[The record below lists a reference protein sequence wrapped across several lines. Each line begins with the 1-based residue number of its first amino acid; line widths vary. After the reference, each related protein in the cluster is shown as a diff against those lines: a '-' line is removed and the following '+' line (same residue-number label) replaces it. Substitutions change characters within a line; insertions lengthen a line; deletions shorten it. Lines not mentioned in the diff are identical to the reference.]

1 MSKEPNTLN
10 QPAAKPSRSVLFGAA
25 FLMATSA
32 IGPGFL
38 TQTSTFTAQH
48 GAALALII
56 VMAIIMDIT
65 AQMNI
70 WSVVTVSKM
79 RAQDV
84 CNKLLPGLGYV
95 IAILVAIG
103 GLAFNVGNVGGVA
116 LGFNAM
122 FGLDQTIGAVVAGC
136 LGIIIFINKNAKTIM
151 DKVATLLAAIILITV
166 LVVAVISQ
174 PPLGEVA
181 KGVTRVDYLLN
192 PENNAFTALTT
203 LLGGSCGGYIA
214 FSGAHRLLDAGISGP
229 ENVGHVRKSVIQG
242 CGTSGAVRILLFLAV
257 LGTCMSGTQWL
268 AENAQIITDAA
279 NGGNPAAEAFRLAA
293 GDFGYRLFGL
303 CLFSAGV
310 SSVVGAAFTSVSV
323 VGAAFT
329 SVSFLKTLHPF
340 INKYERQFV
349 VGFIAFSTLMM
360 VIVGNAA
367 QLLIIAGAFNGLIL
381 PITLGV
387 MLIASRSKRIVGSEY
402 KHPMPLIILGAIVV
416 LISLYSGVQAV
427 PGILDLFG

>member
-1 MSKEPNTLN
+1 MSANETKKN
-10 QPAAKPSRSVLFGAA
+10 RSVLLGAA

-38 TQTSTFTAQH
+38 TQTSKFTAQY
-48 GAALALII
+48 GPALILI
-56 VMAIIMDIT
+56 ILLAILMDIT

-70 WSVVTVSKM
+70 WSIVSVSKM

-84 CNKLLPGLGYV
+84 ANKVLPGLGV
-95 IAILVAIG
+95 ALAVLVAIG

-122 FGLDQTIGAVVAGC
+122 FGLNEKVGAVIAGC

-151 DKVATLLAAIILITV
+151 DKVATLLAAIILVTV

-174 PPLGEVA
+174 PPLGVVA
-181 KGVTRVDYLLN
+181 SSLTKVNEIPSMFV
-192 PENNAFTALTT
+192 ALTT

-229 ENVGHVRKSVIQG
+229 ENVSHVRKSVLQG
-242 CGTSGAVRILLFLAV
+242 CGTSGTVRILLFLAV
-257 LGTCMSGTQWL
+257 LGTCMIGSQW
-268 AENAQIITDAA
+268 NAA
-279 NGGNPAAEAFRLAA
+279 NADTIINASNPAAEAFRLSA
-293 GDFGYRLFGL
+293 GNLGYRLFGL

-310 SSVVGAAFTSVSV
+310 SSV

-349 VGFIAFSTLMM
+349 VGFITFSTLMM
-360 VIVGNAA
+360 VLVGNAA
-367 QLLIIAGAFNGLIL
+367 QLLIVAGALNGLIL
-381 PITLGV
+381 PVSLGV
-387 MLIASRSKRIVGSEY
+387 MLLACRNKKIVGEEY
-402 KHPMPLIILGAIVV
+402 KHPTWMIVLGVIVV
-416 LISLYSGVQAV
+416 CVSLYAGVKAV
-427 PGILDLFG
+427 PGILKLFA

>member
-1 MSKEPNTLN
+1 MSNQPNTA
-10 QPAAKPSRSVLFGAA
+10 AAKPSRSVLFGAA

-48 GAALALII
+48 GAALALVIVLAI
-56 VMAIIMDIT
+56 VMDMT

-84 CNKLLPGLGYV
+84 ANKLLPGLGV
-95 IAILVAIG
+95 IIAILVAIG

-122 FGLDQTIGAVVAGC
+122 IGLDQKVGAVVAGC

-151 DKVATLLAAIILITV
+151 DKVATILAAIILVTV
-166 LVVAVISQ
+166 LVVAIISE
-174 PPLGEVA
+174 PPLGEVG
-181 KGVTRVDYLLN
+181 KGLVNFNYLMD
-192 PENNAFTALTT
+192 PETKMFTALTT

-229 ENVGHVRKSVIQG
+229 ENIGHVRKSVLQG

-257 LGTCMSGTQWL
+257 LGTCMSGTQWI
-268 AENAQIITDAA
+268 AENAKIITDAA
-279 NGGNPAAEAFRLAA
+279 TNGGNPAAEAFRLAA
-293 GDFGYRLFGL
+293 GDLGYRLFGL

-310 SSVVGAAFTSVSV
+310 SSVVGAAY
-323 VGAAFT
+323 T

-340 INKYERQFV
+340 IAKYERQFV

-360 VIVGNAA
+360 VILGNAA
-367 QLLIIAGAFNGLIL
+367 ALLIIAGAFNGLIL
-381 PITLGV
+381 PVTLGV
-387 MLIASRSKRIVGSEY
+387 MLFAGHKASIVGNEY
-402 KHPMPLIILGAIVV
+402 KHPMWLTILGAIVV
-416 LISLYSGVQAV
+416 VIALYSGIKAV
-427 PGILDLFG
+427 PGIMALFG

>member
-1 MSKEPNTLN
+1 MSKEPNTV
-10 QPAAKPSRSVLFGAA
+10 ATSAKPSRSVLFGAA

-38 TQTSTFTAQH
+38 TQTSKFTAQI
-48 GAALALII
+48 GASLALVI
-56 VMAIIMDIT
+56 VLAIIMDIT

-70 WSVVTVSKM
+70 WSIVSVSGM

-84 CNKLLPGLGYV
+84 ANKLLPGLGV
-95 IAILVAIG
+95 IIAILVAIG

-122 FGLDQTIGAVVAGC
+122 IGLNEKVGAVVAGC

-151 DKVATLLAAIILITV
+151 DKVATILAAVILVTV
-166 LVVAVISQ
+166 LVVAIISE

-181 KGVTRVDYLLN
+181 KGLGSFEKLMDTNSGMFL
-192 PENNAFTALTT
+192 ALTT

-229 ENVGHVRKSVIQG
+229 ENIGHVRKSVLQG
-242 CGTSGAVRILLFLAV
+242 CGTSGVVRILLFLAV
-257 LGTCMSGTQWL
+257 LGTCMSGTQWI
-268 AENAQIITDAA
+268 AENAEAIVGAS
-279 NGGNPAAEAFRLAA
+279 NPAAEAFRLAA
-293 GDFGYRLFGL
+293 GDLGYRLFGL

-310 SSVVGAAFTSVSV
+310 SSVVGAAY
-323 VGAAFT
+323 T

-340 INKYERQFV
+340 IAKYERQFV

-360 VIVGNAA
+360 VILGNAA
-367 QLLIIAGAFNGLIL
+367 ALLIIAGAFNGLIL
-381 PITLGV
+381 PVTLGV
-387 MLIASRSKRIVGSEY
+387 MLIAGHQTRIVGSEY
-402 KHPMPLIILGAIVV
+402 KHPLWLTILGAVVV
-416 LISLYSGVQAV
+416 LIALYSGIQSV
-427 PGILDLFG
+427 PTITDLFA

>member
-1 MSKEPNTLN
+1 MSNQPNTA
-10 QPAAKPSRSVLFGAA
+10 AAKPSRSVLFGAA

-48 GAALALII
+48 GAALALVI
-56 VMAIIMDIT
+56 VLAIVMDIT

-84 CNKLLPGLGYV
+84 ANKLLPGLGV
-95 IAILVAIG
+95 IIAILVAIG

-122 FGLDQTIGAVVAGC
+122 IGLDQKVGAVVAGC

-151 DKVATLLAAIILITV
+151 DKVATILAAIILITV
-166 LVVAVISQ
+166 LVVAVISE

-181 KGVTRVDYLLN
+181 KGLGSFDKLLDSN
-192 PENNAFTALTT
+192 SGMFTALTT

-214 FSGAHRLLDAGISGP
+214 FSGAHRLLDAGISGN
-229 ENVGHVRKSVIQG
+229 ENISHVRKSVLQG
-242 CGTSGAVRILLFLAV
+242 CGTSGLVRILLFLAV
-257 LGTCMSGTQWL
+257 LGTCMSGTQWI
-268 AENAQIITDAA
+268 AENAAVITTAA
-279 NGGNPAAEAFRLAA
+279 TSGGNPAAEAFRLAA

-310 SSVVGAAFTSVSV
+310 SSVVGAAY
-323 VGAAFT
+323 T

-340 INKYERQFV
+340 IAKYERQFV

-360 VIVGNAA
+360 VILGNAA
-367 QLLIIAGAFNGLIL
+367 ALLIIAGAFNGLIL
-381 PITLGV
+381 PVTLGV
-387 MLIASRSKRIVGSEY
+387 MLFAGHKASIVGSEY
-402 KHPMPLIILGAIVV
+402 KHPMWLTILGAIVV
-416 LISLYSGVQAV
+416 VVALYSGVQAV
-427 PGILDLFG
+427 PGIMALFG

>member
-1 MSKEPNTLN
+1 MSNQPNTA
-10 QPAAKPSRSVLFGAA
+10 AAKPSRSVLFGAA

-48 GAALALII
+48 GAALALVI
-56 VMAIIMDIT
+56 VLAIVMDIT

-84 CNKLLPGLGYV
+84 ANKLLPGLGV
-95 IAILVAIG
+95 IIAILVAIG

-122 FGLDQTIGAVVAGC
+122 IGLDQKVGAVVAGC

-151 DKVATLLAAIILITV
+151 DKVATILAAIILITV
-166 LVVAVISQ
+166 LVVAVISE
-174 PPLGEVA
+174 PPLGEVG
-181 KGVTRVDYLLN
+181 KGLVDFQYLLN
-192 PENNAFTALTT
+192 PETNMFTALTT

-229 ENVGHVRKSVIQG
+229 ENIGHVRKSVLQG

-268 AENAQIITDAA
+268 AENAKIITDAA
-279 NGGNPAAEAFRLAA
+279 TSGGNPAAEAFRLAA
-293 GDFGYRLFGL
+293 GDLGYRLFGL

-310 SSVVGAAFTSVSV
+310 SSVVGAAY
-323 VGAAFT
+323 T

-340 INKYERQFV
+340 IAKYERQFV

-367 QLLIIAGAFNGLIL
+367 ALLIIAGAFNGLIL
-381 PITLGV
+381 PVTLGV
-387 MLIASRSKRIVGSEY
+387 MLFAGHKASIVGSEY
-402 KHPMPLIILGAIVV
+402 KHPMWLTILGAIVV
-416 LISLYSGVQAV
+416 VIALYSGVQAV
-427 PGILDLFG
+427 PGIMALFG

>member
-1 MSKEPNTLN
+1 MSN

-48 GAALALII
+48 GAALALVI
-56 VMAIIMDIT
+56 VLVILMDIT

-70 WSVVTVSKM
+70 WSVVSVSGM

-84 CNKLLPGLGYV
+84 ANKLLPGLGVV

-122 FGLDQTIGAVVAGC
+122 LGLDQKVGAVIAGC
-136 LGIIIFINKNAKTIM
+136 LGILIFVNKNAKTIM
-151 DKVATLLAAIILITV
+151 DKVATVLAAVILLTV
-166 LVVAVISQ
+166 LVVAIKSQ
-174 PPLGEVA
+174 PPMGEVV
-181 KGVTRVDYLLN
+181 KGLGSFDKLFDSETKM
-192 PENNAFTALTT
+192 FTALTT
-203 LLGGSCGGYIA
+203 ILGGSCGGYIA

-229 ENVGHVRKSVIQG
+229 ENVGHVRRSVIQG
-242 CGTSGAVRILLFLAV
+242 CGTSGLVRILLFLAV
-257 LGTCMSGTQWL
+257 LGTCTVGTTWV

-279 NGGNPAAEAFRLAA
+279 KGGNPAAEAFRLAA
-293 GDFGYRLFGL
+293 GDLGYRLFGL

-310 SSVVGAAFTSVSV
+310 SSVVGAAFTSVS
-323 VGAAFT
+323 
-329 SVSFLKTLHPF
+329 FLKTLHPM
-340 INKYERQFV
+340 IAKYERQCV
-349 VGFIAFSTLMM
+349 IGFIAFSTLMM

-367 QLLIIAGAFNGLIL
+367 QLLIVAGAFNGLIL

-387 MLIASRSKRIVGSEY
+387 MLIASRSKRIVGENY
-402 KHPMPLIILGAIVV
+402 NHPIWMIIPGIVV
-416 LISLYSGVQAV
+416 VAIALYSGVQSV
-427 PGILDLFG
+427 PNIVNLFK

>member
-1 MSKEPNTLN
+1 MSNQPNTA
-10 QPAAKPSRSVLFGAA
+10 AAKPSRSVLFGAA

-48 GAALALII
+48 GAALALVI
-56 VMAIIMDIT
+56 VLAIVMDIT

-84 CNKLLPGLGYV
+84 ANKLLPGLGV
-95 IAILVAIG
+95 IIAILVAIG

-122 FGLDQTIGAVVAGC
+122 IGLDQKVGAVVAGC

-151 DKVATLLAAIILITV
+151 DKVATILAAIILITV
-166 LVVAVISQ
+166 LVVAVISE

-181 KGVTRVDYLLN
+181 KGLGSFDKLLDSDSGM
-192 PENNAFTALTT
+192 FTALTT

-214 FSGAHRLLDAGISGP
+214 FSGAHRLLDAGICGN
-229 ENVGHVRKSVIQG
+229 ENIGHVRKSVLQG
-242 CGTSGAVRILLFLAV
+242 CGTSGAVRVLLFLAV
-257 LGTCMSGTQWL
+257 LGTCMSGTQWI
-268 AENAQIITDAA
+268 AENAGVITTAA
-279 NGGNPAAEAFRLAA
+279 TSGGNPAAEAFRLAA

-310 SSVVGAAFTSVSV
+310 SSVVGAAY
-323 VGAAFT
+323 T

-340 INKYERQFV
+340 IAKYERQFV

-360 VIVGNAA
+360 VILGNAA
-367 QLLIIAGAFNGLIL
+367 ALLIIAGAFNGLIL
-381 PITLGV
+381 PVTLGV
-387 MLIASRSKRIVGSEY
+387 MLFAGHKASIVGSEY
-402 KHPMPLIILGAIVV
+402 KHPMWLTILGAIVV
-416 LISLYSGVQAV
+416 VIALYSGVQAV
-427 PGILDLFG
+427 PGIMALFG

>member
-1 MSKEPNTLN
+1 MSNQPNTA
-10 QPAAKPSRSVLFGAA
+10 AAKPSRSVLFGAA

-48 GAALALII
+48 GAALALVI
-56 VMAIIMDIT
+56 VLAIIMDIT

-84 CNKLLPGLGYV
+84 ANKLLPGLGV
-95 IAILVAIG
+95 IIAILVAIG

-122 FGLDQTIGAVVAGC
+122 IGLDQKVGAVVAGC

-151 DKVATLLAAIILITV
+151 DKVATILAAIILVTV
-166 LVVAVISQ
+166 LVVAIISE
-174 PPLGEVA
+174 PPLGEVG
-181 KGVTRVDYLLN
+181 KGLVDFQYLLD
-192 PENNAFTALTT
+192 PKTKMFTALTT

-214 FSGAHRLLDAGISGP
+214 FSGAHRLLDAGICGN
-229 ENVGHVRKSVIQG
+229 ENIGHVRKSVLQG

-268 AENAQIITDAA
+268 AENAKIITDAA

-293 GDFGYRLFGL
+293 GDLGYRLFGL

-310 SSVVGAAFTSVSV
+310 SSVVGAAY
-323 VGAAFT
+323 T

-340 INKYERQFV
+340 IAKYERQFV

-360 VIVGNAA
+360 VILGNAA
-367 QLLIIAGAFNGLIL
+367 ALLIIAGAFNGLIL
-381 PITLGV
+381 PVTLGV
-387 MLIASRSKRIVGSEY
+387 MLFAGHKASIVGNEY
-402 KHPMPLIILGAIVV
+402 KHPVWLTVLGAIVV
-416 LISLYSGVQAV
+416 VIALYSGIQAV

>member
-84 CNKLLPGLGYV
+84 CNKLL
-95 IAILVAIG
+95 AILVAIG

-242 CGTSGAVRILLFLAV
+242 CGTSGLVRILLFLAV

-293 GDFGYRLFGL
+293 GEFGYRLFGL

-310 SSVVGAAFTSVSV
+310 SSV

-367 QLLIIAGAFNGLIL
+367 QLLIVAGAFNGLIL

-387 MLIASRSKRIVGSEY
+387 MLIASRSKRIVGTEY
-402 KHPMPLIILGAIVV
+402 KHPMPLIVLGAIVV
-416 LISLYSGVQAV
+416 CISLYSGIQAG
-427 PGILDLFG
+427 PGILNLFG

>member
-1 MSKEPNTLN
+1 MSNQPNTA
-10 QPAAKPSRSVLFGAA
+10 AAKPSRSVLFGAA

-48 GAALALII
+48 GAALALVI
-56 VMAIIMDIT
+56 VLAIIMDIT

-84 CNKLLPGLGYV
+84 ANKLLPGLGV
-95 IAILVAIG
+95 IIAILVAIG

-122 FGLDQTIGAVVAGC
+122 IGLDQKVGAVVAGC

-151 DKVATLLAAIILITV
+151 DKVATILAAVILVTV
-166 LVVAVISQ
+166 LVVAIISE
-174 PPLGEVA
+174 PPLGEVG
-181 KGVTRVDYLLN
+181 KGLVDFQYLLDPKTN
-192 PENNAFTALTT
+192 MFTALTT

-229 ENVGHVRKSVIQG
+229 ENIGHVRKSVLQG

-268 AENAQIITDAA
+268 AENAKIITDAA

-293 GDFGYRLFGL
+293 GDLGYRLFGL

-310 SSVVGAAFTSVSV
+310 SSVVGAAY
-323 VGAAFT
+323 T

-340 INKYERQFV
+340 IAKYERQFV

-360 VIVGNAA
+360 VILGNAA
-367 QLLIIAGAFNGLIL
+367 ALLIIAGAFNGLIL
-381 PITLGV
+381 PVTLGV
-387 MLIASRSKRIVGSEY
+387 MLFAGHKASIVGNEY
-402 KHPMPLIILGAIVV
+402 KHPVWLTVLGAIVV
-416 LISLYSGVQAV
+416 VIALYSGIQAV